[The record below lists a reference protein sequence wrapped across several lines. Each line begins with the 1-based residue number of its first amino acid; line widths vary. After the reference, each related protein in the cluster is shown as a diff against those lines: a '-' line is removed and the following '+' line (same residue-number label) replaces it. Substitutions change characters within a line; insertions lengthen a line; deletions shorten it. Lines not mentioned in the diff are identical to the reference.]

1 MTLKEKILIPK
12 YTLGEELTN
21 SITHGLGTLLS
32 VAFLILCIIKSNST
46 IAIISSTIYGVTS
59 IVLYTISCVYHSLKP
74 NNGKRVLRIIDH
86 CSIFLLIAGT
96 YTPYALVS
104 LPKKVGLIV
113 FVVNWICAVIG
124 IIFNAVD
131 LNKYKKVSMILYLL
145 MGWMVLFTIKD
156 ILKYVPIKGV
166 YLMFSGGILY
176 TIGSIFYLIG
186 KNKKYM
192 HSIFHVFVLIASIL
206 FFFSIYLFVL

>member
-1 MTLKEKILIPK
+1 MKLRDKIQIPK

-21 SITHGLGTLLS
+21 SITHGIGTLLS
-32 VAFLILCIIKSNST
+32 IAILVLCIIKSDST
-46 IAIISSTIYGVTS
+46 VSIVASTIYGVTS
-59 IVLYTISCVYHSLKP
+59 IILYTISCVYHSLKP

-104 LPKKVGLIV
+104 LPKTIGLVV
-113 FVVNWICAVIG
+113 FFVNWICAIVG
-124 IIFNAVD
+124 IVLNAVN
-131 LNKYKKVSMILYLL
+131 LNKYKKLSMILYLL
-145 MGWMVLFTIKD
+145 MGWMVIFTMKD
-156 ILKYVPIKGV
+156 ILKCVPIKGV

-192 HSIFHVFVLIASIL
+192 HSIFHVFVLIASVL
-206 FFFSIYLFVL
+206 FFLSIYLFVL